1 MALHFAMEIKKDQ
14 NAKLIVRM
22 DFNYKGTR
30 NLFAERT
37 RIKNYSENGFLIVKL
52 PFLSK
57 HDFLNRSRTEN
68 GREALNVLSRTAIL
82 CKFVVQKFFVL
93 MKSLNWAQGVVR
105 LAMRDIE
112 WPEEE
117 FKCSLYLFLI
127 QKLMFND
134 FKISVGKRGLGNR
147 GHEDVRRYSAT
158 QVT

>member
-37 RIKNYSENGFLIVKL
+37 RIKNSFLIDIL

-57 HDFLNRSRTEN
+57 YDFLNRSRTEN

-82 CKFVVQKFFVL
+82 CKFAVQKFFVL
-93 MKSLNWAQGVVR
+93 TKSLNWAQGVVR

-147 GHEDVRRYSAT
+147 GHEDVRRYFAT